1 MTKDRLAALKAA
13 QSDDDDEAGE
23 NVPMTMNADGSK
35 FMEEFFEQ
43 VNEIREMID
52 KIAADVDEVKK
63 KHSTILSA
71 PQTDDKTK
79 EELEELMAEIKKTA
93 NKVRGKLKVLEQKIE
108 QEEETNKA
116 SADLR
121 IRKTQHSTILRK
133 FIEVMN
139 LYNTAQVDYREGCK
153 KRLQRQMEINL
164 FI

>member
-13 QSDDDDEAGE
+13 QSDDDEEAGE
-23 NVPMTMNADGSK
+23 HMPMTMNVDGGK

-52 KIAADVDEVKK
+52 KIAVDVDEVKK

-71 PQTDDKTK
+71 PNTDEKTK
-79 EELEELMAEIKKTA
+79 DELEVLMGEIKKTA

-108 QEEETNKA
+108 QEEETNKS

-139 LYNTAQVDYREGCK
+139 QYNTAQVDYRDGCK
-153 KRLQRQMEINL
+153 KRLQRQMEI
-164 FI
+164 I